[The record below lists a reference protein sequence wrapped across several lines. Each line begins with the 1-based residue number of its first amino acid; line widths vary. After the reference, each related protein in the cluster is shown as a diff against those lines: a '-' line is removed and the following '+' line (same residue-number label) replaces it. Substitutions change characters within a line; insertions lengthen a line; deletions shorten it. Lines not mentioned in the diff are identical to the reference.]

1 MASVRHNRKRKRR
14 RSRFGVLFKLLCL
27 VALVAALTFG
37 ATVFF
42 QVEAIAVTGNN
53 RYTQEEIIAAS
64 GVQVGDNLFR
74 MSKKQI
80 SEQILHQLPY
90 VESVSI
96 LRGLPSTITFQV
108 TEWDAVA
115 QVEVYSG
122 ASTAAGSAGTSSS
135 GNSSGGDSSG
145 ETEGEAQAA
154 AQQAWLISV
163 GGKLLEP
170 VSPSHTAPISVTG
183 LTALV
188 PEAGSMLAVP
198 QDQQS
203 KLTALTNVLGQL
215 QEQNMMSR
223 VTSIDLT
230 HTSYLQLRLDGSID
244 AKLPLTGDTAYYIR
258 ALNTAVE
265 EENRRRGGQAVG
277 TMDLTQKKYT
287 AIFTPAEGS

>member
-14 RSRFGVLFKLLCL
+14 PSRLGILFKLLCL

-42 QVEAIAVTGNN
+42 QVETLAVTGNS
-53 RYTQEEIIAAS
+53 RYTQDEIIAAS

-74 MSKKQI
+74 MNKKQI
-80 SEQILHQLPY
+80 SQQILRQLPY

-115 QVEVYSG
+115 QVEVYDQG
-122 ASTAAGSAGTSSS
+122 QTEE
-135 GNSSGGDSSG
+135 NSSEEESQ
-145 ETEGEAQAA
+145 QAA
-154 AQQAWLISV
+154 AQEGWLISV

-170 VSPSHTAPISVTG
+170 VSASHTAPISVTG
-183 LTALV
+183 LTSLA
-188 PEAGSMLAVP
+188 PQAGSMLAVP
-198 QDQQS
+198 QDQQG
-203 KLTALTNVLGQL
+203 KLTALTNVLQQL

-223 VTSIDLT
+223 VSSIDLT
-230 HTSYLQLRLDGSID
+230 HTSYVLLRLDGSID
-244 AKLPLTGDTAYYIR
+244 AKLPLTGDTAYYLR
-258 ALNTAVE
+258 ALNAAVE

-277 TMDLTQKKYT
+277 TMDLTQKEYT

>member
-1 MASVRHNRKRKRR
+1 MASVRHKRKRKRR
-14 RSRFGVLFKLLCL
+14 RSRFGVLFTLLCA
-27 VALVAALTFG
+27 VAVVAALTFG

-42 QVEAIAVTGNN
+42 QVETIAVTGNS

-74 MSKKQI
+74 MNKKQI
-80 SEQILHQLPY
+80 SQQILHQLPY

-96 LRGLPSTITFQV
+96 LRGLPSTLTFQV

-115 QVEVYSG
+115 QVEVYAQGQSQ
-122 ASTAAGSAGTSSS
+122 
-135 GNSSGGDSSG
+135 DSG
-145 ETEGEAQAA
+145 EEGETQQAA

-170 VSPSHTAPISVTG
+170 VSASRTAPISVTG
-183 LTALV
+183 LTALA

-203 KLTALTNVLGQL
+203 KLTALTNVLEQL
-215 QEQNMMSR
+215 QEQDMMSR
-223 VTSIDLT
+223 VTSVDLT
-230 HTSYLQLRLDGSID
+230 HASYVQLRLDGSID
-244 AKLPLTGDTAYYIR
+244 AKLPLAGDTGYYLR
-258 ALNTAVE
+258 ALKAAVE

-277 TMDLTQKKYT
+277 TMDLTQKEYT
-287 AIFTPAEGS
+287 AIFTPAQGS

>member
-14 RSRFGVLFKLLCL
+14 RSRLGILFKLLCL
-27 VALVAALTFG
+27 AALVAALTFG

-42 QVEAIAVTGNN
+42 QVETLAVTGNS

-64 GVQVGDNLFR
+64 GVQTGDNLFR
-74 MSKKQI
+74 LSKRQI

-96 LRGLPSTITFQV
+96 LRGLPSTLTFQV

-115 QVEVYSG
+115 QVEVYAQGQTQDSG
-122 ASTAAGSAGTSSS
+122 Q
-135 GNSSGGDSSG
+135 DG
-145 ETEGEAQAA
+145 ETQQAA

-170 VSPSHTAPISVTG
+170 VSASRTAPISVTG
-183 LTALV
+183 LTVLA

-203 KLTALTNVLGQL
+203 KLTALTNVLEQL
-215 QEQNMMSR
+215 QAQDMMSR

-230 HTSYLQLRLDGSID
+230 HTSYVLLRLDGSID
-244 AKLPLTGDTAYYIR
+244 AKLPLTGDTGYYLR
-258 ALNTAVE
+258 ALNAAVE

-277 TMDLTQKKYT
+277 TMDLTQKEYT

>member
-14 RSRFGVLFKLLCL
+14 PSRLGILFKLLCL
-27 VALVAALTFG
+27 AALVAALTFG

-42 QVEAIAVTGNN
+42 QVETLAVTGNS
-53 RYTQEEIIAAS
+53 RYTQDEIIAAS

-74 MSKKQI
+74 MNKKQI
-80 SEQILHQLPY
+80 SQQILRQLPY

-115 QVEVYSG
+115 QVEVYDPG
-122 ASTAAGSAGTSSS
+122 QTQTSQD
-135 GNSSGGDSSG
+135 GEDS
-145 ETEGEAQAA
+145 EKEEPLAA
-154 AQQAWLISV
+154 AQEAWLISV

-183 LTALV
+183 LTSLA
-188 PEAGSMLAVP
+188 PQAGSMLAVP
-198 QDQQS
+198 QDQQG
-203 KLTALTNVLGQL
+203 KLTALTNVLQQL

-223 VTSIDLT
+223 VSSIDLT
-230 HTSYLQLRLDGSID
+230 HTSYVLLRLDGSID
-244 AKLPLTGDTAYYIR
+244 AKLPLTGDTAYYLR
-258 ALNTAVE
+258 ALNAAVE

-277 TMDLTQKKYT
+277 TMDLTQKEYT

>member
-14 RSRFGVLFKLLCL
+14 RSRLGILFKLLCL
-27 VALVAALTFG
+27 AALVAALTFG

-42 QVEAIAVTGNN
+42 QVETLAVTGNS

-74 MSKKQI
+74 MNKKQI
-80 SEQILHQLPY
+80 SQQILRQLPY

-115 QVEVYSG
+115 QVEVYSQG
-122 ASTAAGSAGTSSS
+122 QTQESGSEE
-135 GNSSGGDSSG
+135 
-145 ETEGEAQAA
+145 ETQQAA
-154 AQQAWLISV
+154 AQEAWLISV

-170 VSPSHTAPISVTG
+170 VSASHTASISVTG
-183 LTALV
+183 ITTLA
-188 PEAGSMLAVP
+188 PQAGSMLAVP
-198 QDQQS
+198 QDQQG
-203 KLTALTNVLGQL
+203 KLTALTNVLQQL
-215 QEQNMMSR
+215 QEQNMMGR
-223 VTSIDLT
+223 VSSIDLT
-230 HTSYLQLRLDGSID
+230 HTSYMLLRLDGSID
-244 AKLPLTGDTAYYIR
+244 AKLPLTGDTAYYLR
-258 ALNTAVE
+258 ALNAAVE

-277 TMDLTQKKYT
+277 TMDLTQKEYT

>member
-1 MASVRHNRKRKRR
+1 MASVRHTRKRKRR
-14 RSRFGVLFKLLCL
+14 RSRFGVLFKLLCA
-27 VALVAALTFG
+27 VAVVAALTFG

-42 QVEAIAVTGNN
+42 QVETIAVTGNS

-64 GVQVGDNLFR
+64 GVQTGDNLFR
-74 MSKKQI
+74 LSKRQI

-96 LRGLPSTITFQV
+96 LRGLPSTLTFQV

-115 QVEVYSG
+115 QVEVYAQGQTQDSG
-122 ASTAAGSAGTSSS
+122 Q
-135 GNSSGGDSSG
+135 DG
-145 ETEGEAQAA
+145 ETQQAA

-170 VSPSHTAPISVTG
+170 VSASRTAPISVTG
-183 LTALV
+183 LNVLA

-203 KLTALTNVLGQL
+203 KLTALTNVLEQL
-215 QEQNMMSR
+215 QAQDMMSR
-223 VTSIDLT
+223 VSSIDLT
-230 HTSYLQLRLDGSID
+230 HTSYVLLRLDGSID
-244 AKLPLTGDTAYYIR
+244 AKLPLTGDTGYYLR
-258 ALNTAVE
+258 ALNAAVE

-277 TMDLTQKKYT
+277 TMDLTQKEYT

>member
-1 MASVRHNRKRKRR
+1 MASVRHKRKRKRR
-14 RSRFGVLFKLLCL
+14 RSRFGVLFTLLCA
-27 VALVAALTFG
+27 VAVVAALTFG

-42 QVEAIAVTGNN
+42 QVETIAVTGNS

-74 MSKKQI
+74 MNKKQI
-80 SEQILHQLPY
+80 SQQILHQLPY

-96 LRGLPSTITFQV
+96 LRGLPSTLTFQV

-115 QVEVYSG
+115 QVEVYAQGQSQ
-122 ASTAAGSAGTSSS
+122 
-135 GNSSGGDSSG
+135 DSG
-145 ETEGEAQAA
+145 EEGETQQAA

-170 VSPSHTAPISVTG
+170 VSASRTAPISVTG
-183 LTALV
+183 LTALA

-203 KLTALTNVLGQL
+203 KLTALTNVLEQL
-215 QEQNMMSR
+215 QEQDMMSR

-230 HTSYLQLRLDGSID
+230 HTSYVLLRLDGSID
-244 AKLPLTGDTAYYIR
+244 AKLPLTGDTGYYLR
-258 ALNTAVE
+258 ALKAAVE

-277 TMDLTQKKYT
+277 TMDLTQKEYT
-287 AIFTPAEGS
+287 AIFTPAQGS

>member
-1 MASVRHNRKRKRR
+1 MASVRHKRKRKRR
-14 RSRFGVLFKLLCL
+14 RSRFGVLFKLLCAA
-27 VALVAALTFG
+27 ALVAALTFG

-42 QVEAIAVTGNN
+42 QVETIAVTGNS

-80 SEQILHQLPY
+80 SQQILHQLPY

-115 QVEVYSG
+115 QVEV
-122 ASTAAGSAGTSSS
+122 SAQGQSQTSEEE
-135 GNSSGGDSSG
+135 G
-145 ETEGEAQAA
+145 ETTQAA

-170 VSPSHTAPISVTG
+170 VSASHTAPISVTG

-198 QDQQS
+198 QDQQN
-203 KLTALTNVLGQL
+203 KLTALTNVLEQL
-215 QEQNMMSR
+215 QEQDMLSR

-244 AKLPLTGDTAYYIR
+244 AKIPLTGDTGYYLR
-258 ALNTAVE
+258 ALSAAVE

-277 TMDLTQKKYT
+277 TMDLTQKEYT

>member
-1 MASVRHNRKRKRR
+1 MASVRHKRKRKRR
-14 RSRFGVLFKLLCL
+14 RSRFGVLFTLLCA
-27 VALVAALTFG
+27 VAVVAALTFG

-42 QVEAIAVTGNN
+42 QVETIAVTGNS

-74 MSKKQI
+74 MNKKQI
-80 SEQILHQLPY
+80 SQQILHQLPY

-96 LRGLPSTITFQV
+96 LRGLPSTLTFQV

-115 QVEVYSG
+115 QVEVYAQG
-122 ASTAAGSAGTSSS
+122 QTQ
-135 GNSSGGDSSG
+135 DSG
-145 ETEGEAQAA
+145 EEGETQQAA

-170 VSPSHTAPISVTG
+170 VSASHTAPISVTG
-183 LTALV
+183 LTALA

-203 KLTALTNVLGQL
+203 KLTALTNVLEQL
-215 QEQNMMSR
+215 QEQDMMSR
-223 VTSIDLT
+223 VSSIDLT
-230 HTSYLQLRLDGSID
+230 HASYVLLRLDGSID
-244 AKLPLTGDTAYYIR
+244 AKIPLAGDTGYYLR
-258 ALNTAVE
+258 ALSAAVE

-277 TMDLTQKKYT
+277 TMDLTQKEYT
-287 AIFTPAEGS
+287 AIFTPAQAS

>member
-1 MASVRHNRKRKRR
+1 MASVRHKRKRKRR
-14 RSRFGVLFKLLCL
+14 RSRFGVLFTLLCA
-27 VALVAALTFG
+27 VAVVAALTFG

-42 QVEAIAVTGNN
+42 QVETIAVTGNS

-74 MSKKQI
+74 MNKKQI
-80 SEQILHQLPY
+80 SQQILHQLPY

-96 LRGLPSTITFQV
+96 LRGLPSTLTFQV

-115 QVEVYSG
+115 QVEVYAQG
-122 ASTAAGSAGTSSS
+122 QTQ
-135 GNSSGGDSSG
+135 DSG
-145 ETEGEAQAA
+145 EDGETQQAA

-170 VSPSHTAPISVTG
+170 VSASRTAPISVTG
-183 LTALV
+183 LTALA

-203 KLTALTNVLGQL
+203 KLTALTNVLEQL
-215 QEQNMMSR
+215 QEQDMMSR
-223 VTSIDLT
+223 VSSIDLT
-230 HTSYLQLRLDGSID
+230 HASYVLLRLDGSID
-244 AKLPLTGDTAYYIR
+244 AKLPLTGDTGYYLR
-258 ALNTAVE
+258 ALSAAVE

-277 TMDLTQKKYT
+277 TMDLTQKEYT
-287 AIFTPAEGS
+287 AIFTPAQGS

>member
-1 MASVRHNRKRKRR
+1 MASVRHKRKRKRR
-14 RSRFGVLFKLLCL
+14 RSRFGILFKLLCG

-42 QVEAIAVTGNN
+42 QVETIAVTGNS
-53 RYTQEEIIAAS
+53 RYTQEEIVAAS

-74 MSKKQI
+74 MSKRQV

-90 VESVSI
+90 VESVTI
-96 LRGLPSTITFQV
+96 LRGLPSTLTFQV

-115 QVEVYSG
+115 QIEVYSG
-122 ASTAAGSAGTSSS
+122 ASTADG
-135 GNSSGGDSSG
+135 SSGGDSSSTDTSAG
-145 ETEGEAQAA
+145 ETEGGSSPA

-170 VSPSHTAPISVTG
+170 VSASHTAPISVTG

-203 KLTALTNVLGQL
+203 KLTALTNVLEQL
-215 QEQNMMSR
+215 QEQGMLGR
-223 VTSIDLT
+223 VSSIDLT
-230 HTSYLQLRLDGSID
+230 HTSYVQLRLDGSID
-244 AKLPLTGDTAYYIR
+244 AKLPLTGDTAYYLR
-258 ALNTAVE
+258 ALNAAVE

-277 TMDLTQKKYT
+277 TMDLTQKQYT
-287 AIFTPAEGS
+287 AIFTPAEGG

>member
-14 RSRFGVLFKLLCL
+14 RGRFGVLFKLLCL
-27 VALVAALTFG
+27 AALVAALTFG

-42 QVEAIAVTGNN
+42 QVENIAVTGNS

-115 QVEVYSG
+115 QVEVYGTQSG
-122 ASTAAGSAGTSSS
+122 ESSQE
-135 GNSSGGDSSG
+135 
-145 ETEGEAQAA
+145 ETEGETQAA

-170 VSPSHTAPISVTG
+170 VTPEHTAPISVTG
-183 LTALV
+183 LTVLV
-188 PEAGSMLAVP
+188 PEAGFMLAVP
-198 QDQQS
+198 QDQQDR
-203 KLTALTNVLGQL
+203 LTALTSVLEQL
-215 QEQNMMSR
+215 QEQGMMNR
-223 VTSIDLT
+223 VTAIDLT
-230 HTSYLQLRLDGSID
+230 HASYLQLRLDGSID
-244 AKLPLTGDTAYYIR
+244 AKLPLIGDTAYYLR
-258 ALNTAVE
+258 ALNAAVE

-277 TMDLTQKKYT
+277 TMDLTQKEYT

>member
-14 RSRFGVLFKLLCL
+14 RSRLGILFKLLCL
-27 VALVAALTFG
+27 AALVAALTFG

-42 QVEAIAVTGNN
+42 QVENLAVTGNS

-74 MSKKQI
+74 MNKKQI
-80 SEQILHQLPY
+80 SQQILRQLPY

-115 QVEVYSG
+115 QVEVYDPG
-122 ASTAAGSAGTSSS
+122 QTQTSQD
-135 GNSSGGDSSG
+135 GEDS
-145 ETEGEAQAA
+145 EKEEPLAA
-154 AQQAWLISV
+154 AQEAWLISV

-183 LTALV
+183 ITSLV
-188 PEAGSMLAVP
+188 PQAGSMLAVP
-198 QDQQS
+198 QDQQG
-203 KLTALTNVLGQL
+203 KLTALTNVLQQL

-223 VTSIDLT
+223 VSSIDLT
-230 HTSYLQLRLDGSID
+230 HTSYMLLRLDGSID
-244 AKLPLTGDTAYYIR
+244 AKLPLTGDTAYYLR
-258 ALNTAVE
+258 ALNAAVE

-277 TMDLTQKKYT
+277 TMDLTQKEYT

>member
-1 MASVRHNRKRKRR
+1 MASVRHKRKRKRR
-14 RSRFGVLFKLLCL
+14 RSRFGVLFTLLCA
-27 VALVAALTFG
+27 VAVVAALTFG

-42 QVEAIAVTGNN
+42 QVETIAVTGNS

-74 MSKKQI
+74 MNKKQI
-80 SEQILHQLPY
+80 SQQILHQLPY

-96 LRGLPSTITFQV
+96 LRGLPSTLTFQV

-115 QVEVYSG
+115 QVEVYAQG
-122 ASTAAGSAGTSSS
+122 QTQ
-135 GNSSGGDSSG
+135 DSG
-145 ETEGEAQAA
+145 EEGETQQAA

-170 VSPSHTAPISVTG
+170 VSASHTAPISVTG
-183 LTALV
+183 LTALA

-203 KLTALTNVLGQL
+203 KLTALTNVLEQL
-215 QEQNMMSR
+215 QEQDMMSR
-223 VTSIDLT
+223 VTSVDLT
-230 HTSYLQLRLDGSID
+230 HASYLVLRLDGSID
-244 AKLPLTGDTAYYIR
+244 AKIPLAGDTGYYLR
-258 ALNTAVE
+258 ALSAAVE

-277 TMDLTQKKYT
+277 TMDLTQKEYT
-287 AIFTPAEGS
+287 AIFTPAQAS

>member
-1 MASVRHNRKRKRR
+1 MRHNRKRKRR
-14 RSRFGVLFKLLCL
+14 RSRLGILFKLLCL
-27 VALVAALTFG
+27 AALVAALTFG

-42 QVEAIAVTGNN
+42 QVETLAVTGNS

-74 MSKKQI
+74 MNKKQI
-80 SEQILHQLPY
+80 SQQILRQLPY

-115 QVEVYSG
+115 QVEVFAQGQSQ
-122 ASTAAGSAGTSSS
+122 TSEEE
-135 GNSSGGDSSG
+135 G
-145 ETEGEAQAA
+145 ETTQAA

-170 VSPSHTAPISVTG
+170 VSASHTAPISVTG

-198 QDQQS
+198 QDQQN
-203 KLTALTNVLGQL
+203 KLTALTNVLEQL
-215 QEQNMMSR
+215 QEQNMLSR

-244 AKLPLTGDTAYYIR
+244 AKIPLTGDTGYYLR
-258 ALNTAVE
+258 ALNAAVE

-277 TMDLTQKKYT
+277 TMDLTQKEYT

>member
-1 MASVRHNRKRKRR
+1 MASVRHKRKRKRR
-14 RSRFGVLFKLLCL
+14 RSRFGVFFKLLCG

-42 QVEAIAVTGNN
+42 QVETIAVTGNS
-53 RYTQEEIIAAS
+53 RYTQEEIISAS
-64 GVQVGDNLFR
+64 GVEVGDNLFR

-96 LRGLPSTITFQV
+96 LRGLPSTLTFQV

-122 ASTAAGSAGTSSS
+122 SSAQGSSDGDT
-135 GNSSGGDSSG
+135 SGGDSSSG
-145 ETEGEAQAA
+145 ETEGETQTA
-154 AQQAWLISV
+154 AQQAWPISV

-170 VSPSHTAPISVTG
+170 VSASHTAPISVTG

-203 KLTALTNVLGQL
+203 RLTALVNVLDQL

-223 VTSIDLT
+223 VSSIDLT
-230 HTSYLQLRLDGSID
+230 HTSYLQLRLDGSVD
-244 AKLPLTGDTAYYIR
+244 AKLPLTGDTAYYLR
-258 ALNTAVE
+258 ALSAAVE

-277 TMDLTQKKYT
+277 TMDLTQKEYT
-287 AIFTPAEGS
+287 AIFTPADGG

>member
-1 MASVRHNRKRKRR
+1 MRHNRKRKRR
-14 RSRFGVLFKLLCL
+14 RGRFGVLFKLLC
-27 VALVAALTFG
+27 VAALAAALTFG

-42 QVEAIAVTGNN
+42 QVETIAVAGNS
-53 RYTQEEIIAAS
+53 RYTQEEIIAVS

-115 QVEVYSG
+115 QVEPHTQG
-122 ASTAAGSAGTSSS
+122 QTQTE
-135 GNSSGGDSSG
+135 
-145 ETEGEAQAA
+145 ETEDGAEEAPQAA

-170 VSPSHTAPISVTG
+170 VTAEYTAPISVTG
-183 LTALV
+183 LTALA

-198 QDQQS
+198 QSQQDRR
-203 KLTALTNVLGQL
+203 TALVNLLAQL
-215 QEQNMMSR
+215 QEQDMMDR
-223 VTSIDLT
+223 VTAIDLSQT
-230 HTSYLQLRLDGSID
+230 TYAQLRLDGSID
-244 AKLPLTGDTAYYIR
+244 ARLPLGGDTAYYLR
-258 ALNTAVE
+258 ALNAAVE

-277 TMDLTQKKYT
+277 TMDLTQKEYT

>member
-1 MASVRHNRKRKRR
+1 MASVRHKRKRKRR
-14 RSRFGVLFKLLCL
+14 RSRFGVLFKLLCA
-27 VALVAALTFG
+27 VAVVAALTFG

-42 QVEAIAVTGNN
+42 QVETIAVTGNS

-64 GVQVGDNLFR
+64 GVQTGDNLFR
-74 MSKKQI
+74 LSKRQI

-96 LRGLPSTITFQV
+96 LRGLPSTLTFQV

-115 QVEVYSG
+115 QVEVYAQGQAQDSG
-122 ASTAAGSAGTSSS
+122 Q
-135 GNSSGGDSSG
+135 DG
-145 ETEGEAQAA
+145 ET
-154 AQQAWLISV
+154 QQAWLISV

-170 VSPSHTAPISVTG
+170 VSASRTAPISVTG
-183 LTALV
+183 LTVLA

-203 KLTALTNVLGQL
+203 KLTALTNVLEQL
-215 QEQNMMSR
+215 QAQDMMSR

-230 HTSYLQLRLDGSID
+230 HTSYVLLRLDGSID
-244 AKLPLTGDTAYYIR
+244 AKLPLTGDTAYYLR
-258 ALNTAVE
+258 ALNAAVE

-277 TMDLTQKKYT
+277 TMDLTQKEYT